1 MLKYPDIN
9 PSIIKFG
16 SLDIRW
22 YGFLYIVGFLIGY
35 IFLRKLL
42 KYRKITLKKDEYE
55 NMLFRIMLGIIIGG
69 RLGYILFYNLSYYF
83 IHPLDILKVWEGGM
97 SFHGGAIA
105 VIILGYFFCKKHKL
119 SFLQLADPVL
129 PLASIGIGLGRL
141 GTFIN
146 AELYGRVTNVP
157 WAMIFP
163 TDPQKLPR
171 HPSQLY
177 EIFLEGIVLFV
188 VSFLMLRKIS
198 KPGIV
203 FWTWIGLYGL
213 FRFLVEFVREPDT
226 QLGFVL
232 GPLTMGQVLSLFMI
246 ISGIIALILL
256 NRKSKNANL

>member
-22 YGFLYIVGFLIGY
+22 YGFLYIVGFLVGY

-42 KYRKITLKKDEYE
+42 KYRKINLKKDEYE
-55 NMLFRIMLGIIIGG
+55 NMLFTIMLGIIIGG

-119 SFLQLADPVL
+119 RFYQLADPVL

-141 GTFIN
+141 GNFIN

-163 TDPQKLPR
+163 TDPKKLPR

-198 KPGIV
+198 KPGFV
-203 FWTWIGLYGL
+203 FWAWIGLYGL

-246 ISGIIALILL
+246 IASIIALILL
-256 NRKSKNANL
+256 NRKTNNANI

>member
-9 PSIIKFG
+9 PTIIKFG

-42 KYRKITLKKDEYE
+42 KYRKINLKKDEYE

-83 IHPLDILKVWEGGM
+83 VHPLDIFKVWEGGM

-119 SFLQLADPVL
+119 SFYQLADPVL

-141 GTFIN
+141 GNFIN

-198 KPGIV
+198 KPGFV
-203 FWTWIGLYGL
+203 FWAWIGLYGL

-232 GPLTMGQVLSLFMI
+232 GFMTMGQVLSLFMF
-246 ISGIIALILL
+246 ISSIIALILFKK
-256 NRKSKNANL
+256 KSNNANL

>member
-42 KYRKITLKKDEYE
+42 KYRKINLKKDEYE

-83 IHPLDILKVWEGGM
+83 VHPLDIFKVWEGGM

-119 SFLQLADPVL
+119 SFYQLADPVL

-141 GTFIN
+141 GNFIN

-198 KPGIV
+198 KPGFV
-203 FWTWIGLYGL
+203 FWAWIGLYGL

-232 GPLTMGQVLSLFMI
+232 GFMTMGQVLSLFMF
-246 ISGIIALILL
+246 ISSIIALILFKK
-256 NRKSKNANL
+256 KSNNANL

>member
-22 YGFLYIVGFLIGY
+22 YGFLYIVGFLVGY

-42 KYRKITLKKDEYE
+42 KYREINLKKEEYE
-55 NMLFRIMLGIIIGG
+55 NLLFTIMLGIIIGG

-83 IHPLDILKVWEGGM
+83 NHPLDILKVWEGGM

-105 VIILGYFFCKKHKL
+105 VIILGYLFCKKHKL
-119 SFLQLADPVL
+119 SFYQLADPVL

-141 GTFIN
+141 GNFIN

-232 GPLTMGQVLSLFMI
+232 GPLTMGQVLSLLMLITSF
-246 ISGIIALILL
+246 IALIFLK
-256 NRKSKNANL
+256 RKSKNANL

>member
-22 YGFLYIVGFLIGY
+22 YGFLYIVGFLVGY

-42 KYRKITLKKDEYE
+42 KYREINLKKEEYE
-55 NMLFRIMLGIIIGG
+55 NMLFTIMLGIIIGG
-69 RLGYILFYNLSYYF
+69 RLGYILLYNLSYYF
-83 IHPLDILKVWEGGM
+83 THPLDILKVWEGGM

-105 VIILGYFFCKKHKL
+105 VIILGYLFCKKHKL
-119 SFLQLADPVL
+119 SFYQLADPVL

-141 GTFIN
+141 GNFIN

-232 GPLTMGQVLSLFMI
+232 GPLTMGQVLSLLMLITSF
-246 ISGIIALILL
+246 IALIFLK
-256 NRKSKNANL
+256 RKSKNANL

>member
-22 YGFLYIVGFLIGY
+22 YGFLYIVGFLVGY

-42 KYRKITLKKDEYE
+42 KYREINLKKEEYE
-55 NMLFRIMLGIIIGG
+55 NMLFTIMLGIIIGG

-83 IHPLDILKVWEGGM
+83 NHPLDILKVWEGGM

-105 VIILGYFFCKKHKL
+105 VIILGYLFCKKHKL
-119 SFLQLADPVL
+119 SFYQLADPVL

-141 GTFIN
+141 GNFIN

-232 GPLTMGQVLSLFMI
+232 GPLTMGQVLSLLMLITSF
-246 ISGIIALILL
+246 IALIFLK
-256 NRKSKNANL
+256 RKSKNANL

>member
-22 YGFLYIVGFLIGY
+22 YGFLYIVGFMIGY

-42 KYRKITLKKDEYE
+42 KYRKINLKKDEYE
-55 NMLFRIMLGIIIGG
+55 NMLFTIMLGIIIGG
-69 RLGYILFYNLSYYF
+69 RLGYVLFYNLSYYF
-83 IHPLDILKVWEGGM
+83 SHPLDIFKVWEGGM

-105 VIILGYFFCKKHKL
+105 SIILGYFFCKKHKL
-119 SFLQLADPVL
+119 SFYQLADPVL
-129 PLASIGIGLGRL
+129 PLASIGLGLGRL
-141 GTFIN
+141 GNFIN

-188 VSFLMLRKIS
+188 VSFLMLKKIS

-232 GPLTMGQVLSLFMI
+232 GPLTMGQVLSSLMI
-246 ISGIIALILL
+246 ISSIIALILL
-256 NRKSKNANL
+256 KRKSKNANS

>member
-22 YGFLYIVGFLIGY
+22 YGFFYIVGFLVGY

-42 KYRKITLKKDEYE
+42 KYREINLKKEEYE
-55 NMLFRIMLGIIIGG
+55 NMLFTIMLGIIIGG

-83 IHPLDILKVWEGGM
+83 AHPLDILKVWEGGM

-119 SFLQLADPVL
+119 SFYQLADPVL

-141 GTFIN
+141 GNFIN

-177 EIFLEGIVLFV
+177 EIFLEGIVLFF
-188 VSFLMLRKIS
+188 VSYFMLRKIS

-213 FRFLVEFVREPDT
+213 FRFLVEFLREPDT

-232 GPLTMGQVLSLFMI
+232 GPLTMGQVLSLLMLI
-246 ISGIIALILL
+246 TSIIALIILK
-256 NRKSKNANL
+256 RKSKNANP

>member
-16 SLDIRW
+16 SIDIRW

-42 KYRKITLKKDEYE
+42 KYRKINLKKDEYE

-83 IHPLDILKVWEGGM
+83 VHPLDILKVWEGGM

-105 VIILGYFFCKKHKL
+105 VIILGYFFCKKYKL
-119 SFLQLADPVL
+119 SFYQLADPVL

-141 GTFIN
+141 GNFIN

-198 KPGIV
+198 KPGIA

-232 GPLTMGQVLSLFMI
+232 GPLTMGQVLSLFMV

-256 NRKSKNANL
+256 NKKPKNANL

>member
-1 MLKYPDIN
+1 MKYPDIN

-22 YGFLYIVGFLIGY
+22 YGFLYIVGFLVGY

-42 KYRKITLKKDEYE
+42 KYRKINLKKEEYE
-55 NMLFRIMLGIIIGG
+55 NMLFTIMLGIIIGG

-105 VIILGYFFCKKHKL
+105 VIILGYIFCKKHKL
-119 SFLQLADPVL
+119 GFYQLADPVL

-141 GTFIN
+141 GNFIN

-198 KPGIV
+198 KPGFV

-232 GPLTMGQVLSLFMI
+232 GPLTMGQVLSLFMLI
-246 ISGIIALILL
+246 TGIIALIILK
-256 NRKSKNANL
+256 RKTKNADL

>member
-22 YGFLYIVGFLIGY
+22 YGFLYIVGFLVGY

-42 KYRKITLKKDEYE
+42 KYREINLKKEEYE
-55 NMLFRIMLGIIIGG
+55 NLLFTIMLGIIIGG

-83 IHPLDILKVWEGGM
+83 THPLDILKVWEGGM

-105 VIILGYFFCKKHKL
+105 VIILGYLFCKKHKL
-119 SFLQLADPVL
+119 SFYQLADPVL

-141 GTFIN
+141 GNFIN

-232 GPLTMGQVLSLFMI
+232 GPLTMGQVLSLLMLITSF
-246 ISGIIALILL
+246 IALIFLK
-256 NRKSKNANL
+256 RKSKNANL

>member
-22 YGFLYIVGFLIGY
+22 YGFLYIVGFLVGY

-42 KYRKITLKKDEYE
+42 KYREINLKKEEYE
-55 NMLFRIMLGIIIGG
+55 NMLFTIMLGIIIGG

-83 IHPLDILKVWEGGM
+83 THPLDILKVWEGGM

-105 VIILGYFFCKKHKL
+105 VIILGYLFCKKHKL
-119 SFLQLADPVL
+119 SFYQLADPVL

-141 GTFIN
+141 GNFIN

-232 GPLTMGQVLSLFMI
+232 GPLTMGQVLSLLMLITSF
-246 ISGIIALILL
+246 IALIFLK
-256 NRKSKNANL
+256 RKSKNANP

>member
-1 MLKYPDIN
+1 MKYPDIN

-42 KYRKITLKKDEYE
+42 KYRNIHLKKDEYE

-141 GTFIN
+141 GNFIN

-226 QLGFVL
+226 QLGFIL